1 MSGIMKRTMRIS
13 GCLAFL
19 VIFTAGSTT
28 ALGQRK
34 FPAPVHPDTLPTLI
48 QSWALPASL
57 APYVTNSYAPRLKRK
72 GSLLYVYDH
81 HGRRLA
87 AVRASNGKV
96 EWHAPV
102 RSASDR
108 AFAFTPLV
116 YKNQVFV
123 ASHGHVFAFNALNGK
138 LRWEIPTKGI
148 AVNAFARSKHRIFLP
163 WIRTKGATALRGV
176 SIWAIDARARGRVE
190 WSKKFPGKMGYLTG
204 DTDGV
209 YYASDNGVL
218 MGLTSDRGTPMWQ
231 IRVKGRIL
239 SPPILKKGKLYVS
252 ALRKKAGWKGTSIFA
267 IDVKTGKM
275 LWNSKL
281 ATVKV
286 HKFLMGKELATVD
299 GTGRLVQFDDKG
311 KRKVELTLRF
321 SDEPT
326 SVLGTAVGKRVFVFS
341 SHSDGNGYIWLVDME
356 KKKVLTAANALGM
369 KARSL
374 ISAAKMLY
382 FDGAD
387 GNVYGFRLDR
397 SAQPKRPSVPPEE
410 FAREMLA
417 RVQNAKAP
425 IQGLAPKLAGLGNK
439 AMVAVEPALT
449 SENPFV
455 VAVAAETIGLLG
467 ARRSLP
473 ALLKALKKLTGVKPD
488 AKTGFDPLLPVLHA
502 IAKLRHGQSINDLK
516 KLLQDASQSHLRRR
530 AAYVALGSIGTP
542 AALGPV
548 WAYRATRQ
556 VASTT
561 WAPVPNTTSYSYKVE
576 EDVVVGPDAWPEKI
590 RKRTTLTIQT
600 KAGQVYTASLSPY
613 LGGYNDI
620 WIGRSDLAGK
630 IERAYFTGLTK
641 AELLP
646 NRRIRVKK
654 LVINDKDLK
663 ATLSIELRQKK
674 KWVAARPVTI
684 SLKALAAD
692 RDGDRLPDNVERRLH
707 LAVGNADSDGDGL
720 KDGEDLNPLASGK
733 LKLTPEQLLYREAFF
748 TYFSFLQ
755 RRGIVVV
762 DPGDGPSFEV
772 YGRKDPVL
780 SLRRRTV
787 ERLRKEVGLHAVDYV
802 TFGGPYP
809 EGGGSGDA
817 LPDVVWNKRKNQA
830 TIGMD
835 ILRSGENAVA
845 YNITL
850 KKVGRNWVVNKFD
863 RVWTTN

>member
-1 MSGIMKRTMRIS
+1 MKRTMRIL
-13 GCLAFL
+13 GCFVFL
-19 VIFTAGSTT
+19 VTLTAGSSN
-28 ALGQRK
+28 AQGQRK

-48 QSWALPASL
+48 QSWSLPASL
-57 APYVTNSYAPRLKRK
+57 AAYVTNSYAPRLTRK

-87 AVRASNGKV
+87 AVRASKGSV

-123 ASHGHVFAFNALNGK
+123 ASHGYVFAFDALSGR

-148 AVNAFARSKHRIFLP
+148 AVNGFARSKHRIYLP
-163 WIRTKGATALRGV
+163 WIRTKGTTAQRGV

-204 DTDGV
+204 DSDGV
-209 YYASDNGVL
+209 YFASDNGTL

-239 SPPILKKGKLYVS
+239 TPPILKKGKLYVS
-252 ALRKKAGWKGTSIFA
+252 AMRKKAGWKGTSIFT

-275 LWNSKL
+275 LWNRKL

-286 HKFLMGKELATVD
+286 HKFLMGKQLATVD
-299 GTGRLVQFDDKG
+299 GNGKLVQYDDAG
-311 KRKVELTLRF
+311 KKAVELTLRF

-326 SVLGTAVGKRVFVFS
+326 SLLGTAVGKRVFVFS

-356 KKKVLTAANALGM
+356 KKRVLTAANSLDM

-382 FDGAD
+382 LDGAD
-387 GNVYGFRLDR
+387 GNVYGYRLDR
-397 SAQPKRPSVPPEE
+397 SARPKRLTVPPDE

-417 RVQNAKAP
+417 RVQQAKAP
-425 IQGLAPKLAGLGNK
+425 IQGLASKLAGLGAK
-439 AMVAVEPALT
+439 SLVAVEPALA
-449 SENPFV
+449 SDNPYV
-455 VAVAAETIGLLG
+455 VAVAAEAIGLLQ
-467 ARRSLP
+467 ARRSLSP
-473 ALLKALKKLTGVKPD
+473 LLKALKTLTGVKPD
-488 AKTGFDPLLPVLHA
+488 PKTGFDPLLPVIQA
-502 IAKLRHGQSINDLK
+502 IATLRDGRSINDLK
-516 KLLQDASQSHLRRR
+516 KLLQDTNQGHLRRR

-548 WAYRATRQ
+548 WGYRATRQ
-556 VASTT
+556 VASTSR
-561 WAPVPNTTSYSYKVE
+561 APMTSTLSYAYKVE
-576 EDVVVGPDAWPEKI
+576 QDVVVAPEAWPEKI
-590 RKRTTLTIQT
+590 RKRTTMTIQT
-600 KAGQVYTASLSPY
+600 KNGQVYTASLSPY

-630 IERAYFTGLTK
+630 IQPGQAFFTGLTK

-646 NRRIRVKK
+646 NKRIRIKS
-654 LVINDKDLK
+654 LVIDKNLK
-663 ATLSIELRQKK
+663 ATFKIELRQKK
-674 KWVAARPVTI
+674 KWVSARPVTI
-684 SLKALAAD
+684 ELKKLPAD
-692 RDGDRLPDNVERRLH
+692 RDGDRLPDHVERRLH
-707 LAVGNADSDGDGL
+707 LALGNADSDGDGL
-720 KDGEDLNPLASGK
+720 KDAEDLNPLASGK
-733 LKLTPEQLLYREAFF
+733 IKLTTDQKLFREAFF

-762 DPGDGPSFEV
+762 DPGDGPSFEL
-772 YGRKDPVL
+772 YGRKDPIL

-787 ERLRKEVGLHAVDYV
+787 ERLRKEIGLHAVDYV

-817 LPDVVWNKRKNQA
+817 LPEVVWNKRKNQA

-850 KKVGRNWVVNKFD
+850 KKVGRNWVVSKFN